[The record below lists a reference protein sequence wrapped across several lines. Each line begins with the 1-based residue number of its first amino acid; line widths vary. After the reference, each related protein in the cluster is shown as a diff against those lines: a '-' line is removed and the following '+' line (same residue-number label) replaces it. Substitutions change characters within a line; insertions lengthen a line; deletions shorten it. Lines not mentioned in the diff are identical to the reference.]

1 MFVRENNDME
11 TGVVIKSTGSWYI
24 VRKANGEQVECR
36 MRGKLRLKGSR
47 TTNPVAV
54 GDRVD
59 MEYERGEYVIT
70 RIHERRNYIIRKST
84 NLSKEAHII
93 AANIDRAI
101 LIATVNHPQTPT
113 VFIDRFL
120 ITAEAYNIPAVI
132 IFNKTDL
139 SNDEDRATMR
149 TLMEIYT
156 AIGYPCYAV
165 SAEDAESLIPF
176 KDLLANKTTVL
187 SGMSGVGKST
197 LINRI
202 EPSLHLKVS
211 AISDCH
217 DTGKHTTTFAEMFS
231 LGEDSYIID
240 TPGLRSF
247 GIIDMAKEEI
257 SHFFPEL
264 FKASEHCR
272 FYNCTHTH
280 EPGCAVIEAVQN
292 GDISESRYWS
302 YLSMMEENGEKYR
315 L

>member
-1 MFVRENNDME
+1 ME
-11 TGVVIKSTGSWYI
+11 TGVVIKSTGSWYL
-24 VRKANGEQVECR
+24 VRKADGEQVECR
-36 MRGKLRLKGSR
+36 MRGKLRLKGTR

-54 GDRVD
+54 GDYVD
-59 MEYERGEYVIT
+59 MEYEGKEYVIT

-84 NLSKEAHII
+84 NLSKEAHVI
-93 AANIDRAI
+93 ATNVDQTL

-113 VFIDRFL
+113 IFIDRFL
-120 ITAEAYNIPAVI
+120 MTAEAYNIPAVI

-139 SNDEDRATMR
+139 YDEQDSARMQELTD
-149 TLMEIYT
+149 IYT

-165 SAEDAESLIPF
+165 SAENPESLLPF
-176 KDLLANKTTVL
+176 KALLADKTTVL

-202 EPSLHLKVS
+202 EPSLHLKVG

-231 LGEDSYIID
+231 LGGGGYIID

-247 GIIDMAKEEI
+247 GIIDIAKEEI

-264 FKASEHCR
+264 FKVSGNCR

-280 EPGCAVIEAVQN
+280 EPGCAVIEAVQK
-292 GDISESRYWS
+292 GTISESRYLS
-302 YLSMMEENGEKYR
+302 YLSMMEETGGKYR
-315 L
+315 

>member
-1 MFVRENNDME
+1 MQDESKGME
-11 TGVVIKSTGSWYI
+11 TGVVIKSTGSWYL
-24 VRKANGEQVECR
+24 VRKADGEQVECR
-36 MRGKLRLKGSR
+36 MRGKLRLKGTR

-54 GDRVD
+54 GDYVD
-59 MEYERGEYVIT
+59 MEYEGEEYVIT

-84 NLSKEAHII
+84 NLSKEAHVI
-93 AANIDRAI
+93 ATNVDQAL

-113 VFIDRFL
+113 IFIDRFL
-120 ITAEAYNIPAVI
+120 ITAEAYNIPAAI

-139 SNDEDRATMR
+139 YDGQDSARMQELTD
-149 TLMEIYT
+149 IYT

-165 SAEDAESLIPF
+165 SAEQPESLLPF
-176 KDLLANKTTVL
+176 KALLANKTTVL

-202 EPSLHLKVS
+202 EPSLHLKVG

-231 LGEDSYIID
+231 WGGGGYIID

-247 GIIDMAKEEI
+247 GIIDIAKEEI

-264 FKASEHCR
+264 FKVSGDCR

-280 EPGCAVIEAVQN
+280 EPGCAVIEAIQK
-292 GDISESRYWS
+292 GTISESRYLS
-302 YLSMMEENGEKYR
+302 YLSMMEETGEKYR
-315 L
+315 

>member
-1 MFVRENNDME
+1 ME
-11 TGVVIKSTGSWYI
+11 SGIVVKSTGSWYI
-24 VRKANGEQVECR
+24 VRKENGEQVECR

-54 GDRVD
+54 GDKVD
-59 MEYERGEYVIT
+59 MEFDREEYVIT

-84 NLSKEAHII
+84 NLSKEAHVI
-93 AANIDRAI
+93 ATNVDQAL

-113 VFIDRFL
+113 IFIDRFL
-120 ITAEAYNIPAVI
+120 ITAEAYNIPATL

-139 SNDEDRATMR
+139 YDEKEAANMR
-149 TLMEIYT
+149 KLMDIYT

-165 SAEDAESLIPF
+165 SAEKPESLIPF
-176 KDLLANKTTVL
+176 KALLANKTTVL

-211 AISDCH
+211 AISDSH
-217 DTGKHTTTFAEMFS
+217 DTGKHTTTFAEMFA
-231 LGEDSYIID
+231 LGDNSYVID

-247 GIIDMAKEEI
+247 GIIDIAKEEI
-257 SHFFPEL
+257 SHFFPEF
-264 FKASEHCR
+264 FKASERCR

-315 L
+315 

>member
-1 MFVRENNDME
+1 ME
-11 TGVVIKSTGSWYI
+11 SGIVVKSTGSWYI
-24 VRKANGEQVECR
+24 VRKENGEQVECR

-54 GDRVD
+54 GDKVD
-59 MEYERGEYVIT
+59 MEYDREEYVIT

-84 NLSKEAHII
+84 NLSKEAHVI
-93 AANIDRAI
+93 ATNVDQAL

-113 VFIDRFL
+113 IFIDRFL
-120 ITAEAYNIPAVI
+120 ITAEAYNIPATL

-139 SNDEDRATMR
+139 YDEKEAANMR
-149 TLMEIYT
+149 KLMDIYT

-165 SAEDAESLIPF
+165 SAEKPESLIPF
-176 KDLLANKTTVL
+176 KALLANKTTVL

-211 AISDCH
+211 AISDSH
-217 DTGKHTTTFAEMFS
+217 DTGKHTTTFAEMFA
-231 LGEDSYIID
+231 LGDNSYVID

-247 GIIDMAKEEI
+247 GIIDITKEEI
-257 SHFFPEL
+257 SHFFPEF
-264 FKASEHCR
+264 FKASERCR

-315 L
+315 

>member
-1 MFVRENNDME
+1 ME
-11 TGVVIKSTGSWYI
+11 TGIVTKSTGSWYI
-24 VRKANGEQVECR
+24 VRKENGEQVECR

-59 MEYERGEYVIT
+59 MEYDREEYVIT

-84 NLSKEAHII
+84 NFSKEAHII
-93 AANIDRAI
+93 ATNVDQAL
-101 LIATVNHPQTPT
+101 LIATINHPQTPT

-120 ITAEAYNIPAVI
+120 MTAEAYNIPAVI
-132 IFNKTDL
+132 VFNKTDL
-139 SNDEDRATMR
+139 YDETDSARLKELTA
-149 TLMEIYT
+149 IYT
-156 AIGYPCYAV
+156 SVGYPCHAL
-165 SAEDAESLIPF
+165 SAEEPESLVPF
-176 KDLLANKTTVL
+176 KALLANKTTVL

-197 LINRI
+197 LINRV
-202 EPSLHLKVS
+202 EPSLQLKVG
-211 AISDCH
+211 AISDSH

-231 LGEDSYIID
+231 LGENSYIID

-247 GIIDMAKEEI
+247 GIIDIAKEEI

-264 FKASEHCR
+264 FKVSDDCR

-280 EPGCAVIEAVQN
+280 EPDCAVIEAVQK

-315 L
+315 